1 VLVAGLDGGGTKT
14 EGVVMNE
21 TGKVVASA
29 RSGGT
34 NLNFVPVQECERSVL
49 EVISRLAE
57 MVDRMRVVRLY
68 STFIPDLP
76 TIRAEVQTV
85 FPNALWQHQAEHRA
99 VLAAGGVLE
108 PYGIGVV
115 AGTGSS
121 TVGWRGEEK
130 YAAVGGW
137 GMLLG
142 DEGSATDIAIQ
153 ALRAVI
159 HASDGRGEPTSLYE
173 EMLDYFGVNHLWE
186 IIHRVYRDNLPRHVL
201 AGFAVRVSRAADA
214 GDRVAQRILREA
226 GETLGNDVRVVARK
240 LFTPDETFPVVL
252 GGGVFRA
259 GEWVIAPLRE
269 RVLTEFPKAQV
280 ILPDVSPAAG
290 LARLAL
296 REMGQYRSSR
306 L

>member
-1 VLVAGLDGGGTKT
+1 MLVAGVDGGGSKT
-14 EGVVMNE
+14 EGVILNE
-21 TGKVVASA
+21 AGEVVACA
-29 RSGGT
+29 RSGGV
-34 NLNFVPVQECERSVL
+34 NLNFVSLEECERSVE
-49 EVISRLAE
+49 EVLTQLAE
-57 MVDRMRVVRLY
+57 AVDCNQVVRIY
-68 STFIPDLP
+68 SVMLADIPSLR
-76 TIRAEVQTV
+76 TYIQQA
-85 FPNALWQHQAEHRA
+85 FPNAEWRGAYEHRA

-121 TVGWRGEEK
+121 TVGWRGEGK
-130 YAAVGGW
+130 HAVVSGW

-142 DEGSATDIAIQ
+142 DEGSATDIALH

-159 HASDGRGEPTSLYE
+159 RAADGRGESTILRE
-173 EMLDYFGVNHLWE
+173 EMMDYFGLKHLWD
-186 IIHRVYRDNLPRHVL
+186 IIQRVYRDNLPRHVL

-226 GETLGNDVRVVARK
+226 GETLGNDVLVVARK
-240 LFTPDETFPVVL
+240 LFSPEEAFPVVL

-269 RVLTEFPKAQV
+269 RVLAEYPKAQV
-280 ILPDVSPAAG
+280 ILPDVSPAVG

-296 REMGQYRSSR
+296 KDITIHS

>member
-1 VLVAGLDGGGTKT
+1 VLVAGVDGGGTKT
-14 EGVVMNE
+14 EGVILNE
-21 TGKVVASA
+21 AGEVVACA
-29 RSGGT
+29 RSGGV
-34 NLNFVPVQECERSVL
+34 NLNFVSLEECERSVA
-49 EVISRLAE
+49 EVFSQLASA
-57 MVDRMRVVRLY
+57 VDREQVVRIY
-68 STFIPDLP
+68 SVMLADIPSLRSYIQQAFP
-76 TIRAEVQTV
+76 HAEWRG
-85 FPNALWQHQAEHRA
+85 AHEHRA

-121 TVGWRGEEK
+121 TVGWRDEHRH
-130 YAAVGGW
+130 ASVGGW

-153 ALRAVI
+153 ALRAVVR
-159 HASDGRGEPTSLYE
+159 AVDGRGESTILRE
-173 EMLDYFGVNHLWE
+173 EMVDYFGLKHPWD
-186 IIHRVYRDNLPRHVL
+186 ITRRVYRDNLPRHVL
-201 AGFAVRVSRAADA
+201 AGFAVRVSHAADA

-226 GETLGNDVRVVARK
+226 GETLGNDVLVVARK
-240 LFTPDETFPVVL
+240 LFTPEEAFPVVL

-269 RVLTEFPKAQV
+269 RVLAEYPKAQV
-280 ILPDVSPAAG
+280 ILPNVSPAVG

-296 REMGQYRSSR
+296 KDITIHS

>member
-1 VLVAGLDGGGTKT
+1 MLVAGLDGGGTKT
-14 EGVVMNE
+14 EGVVLDE
-21 TGKVVASA
+21 AGEVVASA

-34 NLNFVPVQECERSVL
+34 NLNFVPLEECERSVL
-49 EVISRLAE
+49 EVLSRLAE
-57 MVDRMRVVRLY
+57 VVDRAQVVRVY

-76 TIRAEVQTV
+76 TIRTEMQAV
-85 FPNALWQHQAEHRA
+85 FPNALWQPQAEHRA
-99 VLAAGGVLE
+99 VLAAGGVLK

-130 YAAVGGW
+130 YASVGGW

-142 DEGSATDIAIQ
+142 DEGSATDIAIH

-159 HASDGRGEPTSLYE
+159 HASDGRGEPTSLRE
-173 EMLDYFGVNHLWE
+173 EMLDYFELKHLWE
-186 IIHRVYRDNLPRHVL
+186 ITHRVYRDNLPRHIL
-201 AGFAVRVSRAADA
+201 AGFAVRVSRAANA

-226 GETLGNDVRVVARK
+226 GETLGSDVLVVARK

-269 RVLTEFPKAQV
+269 RVLAEYPKAQV
-280 ILPDVSPAAG
+280 ILPDVSPAVG

-296 REMGQYRSSR
+296 KD
-306 L
+306 

>member
-1 VLVAGLDGGGTKT
+1 MLVAGLDGGGTKT

-21 TGKVVASA
+21 AGEVVASA

-34 NLNFVPVQECERSVL
+34 NLNFVPFEECERSVL

-57 MVDRMRVVRLY
+57 SVDHAQVVRVY

-76 TIRAEVQTV
+76 SIRTEMQTV

-121 TVGWRGEEK
+121 TVGWRGAEK
-130 YAAVGGW
+130 HASVGGW

-159 HASDGRGEPTSLYE
+159 HASDGRGEETSLRE
-173 EMLDYFGVNHLWE
+173 EMMDYFGLKHLWE
-186 IIHRVYRDNLPRHVL
+186 ITRLVYRDNLPRHVL
-201 AGFAVRVSRAADA
+201 AGFSVRVSRAADA

-226 GETLGNDVRVVARK
+226 GETLGNDVLVVARK

-252 GGGVFRA
+252 GGGVFKA

-269 RVLTEFPKAQV
+269 RVLAEYPKAQI

-296 REMGQYRSSR
+296 SELTGSR
-306 L
+306 RL

>member
-1 VLVAGLDGGGTKT
+1 VLVAGVDGGGTKT
-14 EGVVMNE
+14 EGVILNE
-21 TGKVVASA
+21 AGGVVACA
-29 RSGGT
+29 RGGGV
-34 NLNFVPVQECERSVL
+34 NLHFGCLEGCERSVA
-49 EVISRLAE
+49 EGFSQLASA
-57 MVDRMRVVRLY
+57 VDREQVVRIY
-68 STFIPDLP
+68 SVMLADIPSLRSYIQQAFP
-76 TIRAEVQTV
+76 HAEWRG
-85 FPNALWQHQAEHRA
+85 AHEHRA

-121 TVGWRGEEK
+121 TVGWRDEHRH
-130 YAAVGGW
+130 ASVGGW

-153 ALRAVI
+153 ALRAVVR
-159 HASDGRGEPTSLYE
+159 AVDGRGESTILRE
-173 EMLDYFGVNHLWE
+173 EMVDYFGLKHPWD
-186 IIHRVYRDNLPRHVL
+186 ITRRVYRDNLPRHVL
-201 AGFAVRVSRAADA
+201 AGFAVRVSHAADA

-226 GETLGNDVRVVARK
+226 GETLGNDVLVVARK
-240 LFTPDETFPVVL
+240 LFTPEEAFPVVL

-269 RVLTEFPKAQV
+269 RVLAEYPKAQV
-280 ILPDVSPAAG
+280 ILPNVSPAVG

-296 REMGQYRSSR
+296 KDITIHS

>member
-1 VLVAGLDGGGTKT
+1 MLVAGVDGGGTKT

-21 TGKVVASA
+21 AGEVVASA

-34 NLNFVPVQECERSVL
+34 NLNFVPVEECERSVL
-49 EVISRLAE
+49 EVLSHLAE
-57 MVDRMRVVRLY
+57 AVDGARVVRLY

-76 TIRAEVQTV
+76 TIRTEVQAV

-121 TVGWRGEEK
+121 TVGWRGEDTC
-130 YAAVGGW
+130 AAVGGW

-142 DEGSATDIAIQ
+142 DEGSATDIAIH

-159 HASDGRGEPTSLYE
+159 HASDGRGEPTSLRE
-173 EMLDYFGVNHLWE
+173 EMLDYFGLKHLWE
-186 IIHRVYRDNLPRHVL
+186 ITHRVYRDTLPRHML

-226 GETLGNDVRVVARK
+226 GETLGSDVLVVARK
-240 LFTPDETFPVVL
+240 LFSPEEAFPVVL

-269 RVLTEFPKAQV
+269 RVLAEYPKAQL
-280 ILPDVSPAAG
+280 ILPDVSPAVG

-296 REMGQYRSSR
+296 KD
-306 L
+306 